1 MTMLVVKL
9 PTLTIKRRKPM
20 ETKEKKLVLWYK
32 KKWKLFEA
40 EYYLHLKM
48 YSYLNIC

>member
-20 ETKEKKLVLWYK
+20 ETKGKNVSFMVQEKVK
-32 KKWKLFEA
+32 
-40 EYYLHLKM
+40 
-48 YSYLNIC
+48 I